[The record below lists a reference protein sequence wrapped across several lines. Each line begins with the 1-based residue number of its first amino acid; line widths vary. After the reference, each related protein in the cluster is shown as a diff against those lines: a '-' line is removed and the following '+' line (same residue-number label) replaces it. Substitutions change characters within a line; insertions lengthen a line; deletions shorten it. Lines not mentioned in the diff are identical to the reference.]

1 MTECQFQGDLY
12 MAILDEAEKTHGN
25 VLRYGA
31 IFITLEKSNRKA
43 QLRLEESY
51 PEILPWKRL
60 TRRASL

>member
-25 VLRYGA
+25 LLRYGA

-51 PEILPWKRL
+51 PEILP
-60 TRRASL
+60 